1 MNDRSKKLAEQAEKY
16 ADDNFRGE
24 PTWSEAFETKF
35 AELITAEFIGL
46 LEYEIAMCRKYK
58 TTSCND
64 FDRRWHEG
72 KIVHFKRMI
81 DKTKDH
87 FGVEK

>member
-1 MNDRSKKLAEQAEKY
+1 MNERSEKLAEQAEKY

-24 PTWSEAFETKF
+24 PTWSEAFESKF
-35 AELITAEFIGL
+35 AELMTSEFIGL
-46 LEYEIAMCRKYK
+46 LEYEIAMLEKYK

-64 FDRRWHEG
+64 SDRRWHEG
-72 KIVHFKRMI
+72 KIVHFRRMI

-87 FGVEK
+87 FGVE